1 MNESLK
7 LVLFAF
13 TALCFALSLYLGFVV
28 KDGPQPVH
36 EARQASAPYSI
47 K

>member
-1 MNESLK
+1 MNELLK
-7 LVLFAF
+7 LVLFGF
-13 TALCFALSLYLGFVV
+13 TGICFALSLYLGLVV
-28 KDGPQPVH
+28 KDGPAPVH